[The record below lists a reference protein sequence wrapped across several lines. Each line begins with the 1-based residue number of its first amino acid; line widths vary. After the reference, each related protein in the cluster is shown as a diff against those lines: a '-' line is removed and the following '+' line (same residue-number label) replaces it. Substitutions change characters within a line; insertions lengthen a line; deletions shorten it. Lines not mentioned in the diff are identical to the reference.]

1 MFIVIAIIYFANNN
15 LDAGIGIILSNK
27 KVVFLKVSIVLFV
40 PYKKEANAEIIKI
53 IENATVNDPPNVLS
67 IAS

>member
-27 KVVFLKVSIVLFV
+27 KVGFLKVSIVLFV